1 MDRENVFGEGAV
13 CRKKE
18 DAEGNLTIM
27 KKQLYGASEV
37 SASIRRMAEAICR
50 EFSGGEGDLALVG
63 IHKLGVPLA
72 KMLEREIA
80 AISGKHPEF
89 GTLDI
94 TMYRD
99 DFGDFSRL
107 PAIQETEI
115 PFDVNGRK
123 LILVDDVFSSGR
135 TIRAALDALT
145 DFGRPGMIRLAVL
158 VDRGEPEFPIR
169 PDFAGF
175 SLKVPS
181 DHKIRLCFDPELE
194 IYEIPTAEERA
205 AVGNET
211 STPLK

>member
-1 MDRENVFGEGAV
+1 
-13 CRKKE
+13 
-18 DAEGNLTIM
+18 M
-27 KKQLYGASEV
+27 KKVLYGTAEV
-37 SASIRRMAEAICR
+37 TAAIRRMAEAICR
-50 EFSGGEGDLALVG
+50 EFSGGDGDFALVG

-72 KMLEREIA
+72 QALENEIA
-80 AISGKHPEF
+80 AIMGKHPDV

-115 PFDVNGRK
+115 PFDVNGCR
-123 LILVDDVFSSGR
+123 LVLVDDVFSSGR

-175 SLKVPS
+175 SLKVPA
-181 DHKIRLCFDPELE
+181 DHKIRLSFEPELE
-194 IYEIPTAEERA
+194 IYEIPTSEERA
-205 AVGNET
+205 AQKET
-211 STPLK
+211 SNL